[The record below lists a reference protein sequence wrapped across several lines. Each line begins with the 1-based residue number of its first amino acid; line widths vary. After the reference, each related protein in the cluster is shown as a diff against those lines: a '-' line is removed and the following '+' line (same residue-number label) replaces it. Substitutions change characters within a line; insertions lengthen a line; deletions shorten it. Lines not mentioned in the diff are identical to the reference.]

1 MDKKLINSKIIYG
14 LLLIIATPFMAMIIF
29 SFVSTNNGLSEINI
43 SGFQELSKDVR
54 LQEIGKICFRS
65 FIVCSIATIISYL
78 ISYLLVIYTSNKFQT
93 FFLILISLP
102 FLANEAVRVF
112 SWQNVLAEN
121 GLLNKLLNVFSRN
134 EVVVF
139 NSANGLN
146 VYTTMVI
153 TCIPFAIFICTAT
166 LKIVPEI
173 YWKVSNDLKLNQF
186 AKFIKVG
193 LPMSKTSIVASAI
206 ITFFVAF
213 ALSSEVIFLGGAT
226 KISTR
231 GFILSLMSANRYEA
245 IFVFGLAILV
255 LITLCYLIFYFAIK
269 AKSIRSV

>member
-1 MDKKLINSKIIYG
+1 M
-14 LLLIIATPFMAMIIF
+14 
-29 SFVSTNNGLSEINI
+29 
-43 SGFQELSKDVR
+43 
-54 LQEIGKICFRS
+54 
-65 FIVCSIATIISYL
+65 
-78 ISYLLVIYTSNKFQT
+78 
-93 FFLILISLP
+93 
-102 FLANEAVRVF
+102 
-112 SWQNVLAEN
+112 AEN
-121 GLLNKLLNVFSRN
+121 GLLNKLLSVFSRN

-153 TCIPFAIFICTAT
+153 TCIPFAIFICTAS

-255 LITLCYLIFYFAIK
+255 LITLCYLIFYFATK
-269 AKSIRSV
+269 ARSIRAV

>member
-1 MDKKLINSKIIYG
+1 MDKKLIDRKIIYG
-14 LLLIIATPFMAMIIF
+14 LLLIIAIPFMAMIVF

-43 SGFQELSKDVR
+43 SGFQEISKDVR
-54 LQEIGKICFRS
+54 LQEIGKICIRS
-65 FIVCSIATIISYL
+65 FVVCSIATIISYL
-78 ISYLLVIYTSNKFQT
+78 ISYLLVIYTSNKFQS
-93 FFLILISLP
+93 FFLILITLP

-121 GLLNKLLNVFSRN
+121 GLLNKLISVFSRN
-134 EVVVF
+134 DVVFF

-146 VYTTMVI
+146 VYTTMII
-153 TCIPFAIFICTAT
+153 TCIPFSIFICTAT
-166 LKIVPEI
+166 FKIIPEI

-193 LPMSKTSIVASAI
+193 LPMSKTTIVASAI
-206 ITFFVAF
+206 ITFFIAF
-213 ALSSEVIFLGGAT
+213 ALSSEVSFLGGAT

-245 IFVFGLAILV
+245 IFVFGLSLLAVI
-255 LITLCYLIFYFAIK
+255 ILCYFIFYYATK
-269 AKSIRSV
+269 ERNIRS

>member
-1 MDKKLINSKIIYG
+1 MDKKLIDSKIIYG
-14 LLLIIATPFMAMIIF
+14 LLLIIAIPFMAMTVF

-43 SGFQELSKDVR
+43 SGFQELSKNVR
-54 LQEIGKICFRS
+54 LQEIGKLCLRS
-65 FIVCSIATIISYL
+65 FVVCTIASIISYL

-93 FFLILISLP
+93 FFLILITLP

-121 GLLNKLLNVFSRN
+121 GLLNKLLSVFSRN

-153 TCIPFAIFICTAT
+153 TCIPFAIFICTAS

-255 LITLCYLIFYFAIK
+255 LITLCYLIFYFTIK
-269 AKSIRSV
+269 ARSIRAV

>member
-1 MDKKLINSKIIYG
+1 MDKKLIDSRIIYV
-14 LLLIIATPFMAMIIF
+14 LLFIIAIPFMAMIFF
-29 SFVSTNNGLSEINI
+29 SFVSTSNGISQINI

-65 FIVCSIATIISYL
+65 LIICSTATIVSYFV
-78 ISYLLVIYTSNKFQT
+78 SYLLVIYTSNKFQT
-93 FFLILISLP
+93 SFLILITLP

-121 GLLNKLLNVFSRN
+121 GLLNKTLTILSGKDI
-134 EVVVF
+134 VVF

-146 VYTTMVI
+146 VYIAMIV

-173 YWKVSNDLKLNQF
+173 YWKVSNDLKLNEV

-213 ALSSEVIFLGGAT
+213 ALSSEVTFLGGAT

-245 IFVFGLAILV
+245 IFVFGFALLV
-255 LITLCYLIFYFAIK
+255 LITLFYFVFYFAVK
-269 AKSIRSV
+269 TKSQEI